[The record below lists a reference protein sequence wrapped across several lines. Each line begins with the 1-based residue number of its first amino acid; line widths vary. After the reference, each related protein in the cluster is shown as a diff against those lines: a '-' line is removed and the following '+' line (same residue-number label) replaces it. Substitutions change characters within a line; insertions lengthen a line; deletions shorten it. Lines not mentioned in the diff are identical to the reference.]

1 MLVSRHAAF
10 NCWVLSPLTL
20 DTGYYEN
27 YGQLLKYPP
36 AGHIR
41 GYTPKVLRSM
51 LKRFNFKIEKI
62 ATIPHPN
69 PRVRIIDKL
78 LSILGLGYWI
88 VVIARKYS

>member
-1 MLVSRHAAF
+1 
-10 NCWVLSPLTL
+10 
-20 DTGYYEN
+20 
-27 YGQLLKYPP
+27 
-36 AGHIR
+36 
-41 GYTPKVLRSM
+41 M
-51 LKRFNFKIEKI
+51 LKRFNFKVEKI